1 MINRYVKIVL
11 FFTGLFLLSCSS
23 DNSIDEPVLAQIG
36 EKYITG
42 DEFLLRS
49 VYTIRPAW
57 CRNDNYVHKK
67 IALNSL
73 IAEKLLAI
81 EAGYNTLVDN
91 DPDIQAYLKGRK
103 EQELR
108 QLHFQRIAVDHVKL
122 DDQKFNTALKNS
134 ERTYQTELIPI
145 GDDKIARRLFE
156 DLQKDEITFTDIKN
170 EIIKAGG
177 SVQEL
182 ELKFDSPLDDAVYK
196 ALFQTENID
205 KGQVIG
211 PIQLDENA
219 HTLIRIN
226 GWIRRPL
233 ITDKD
238 KQQRLID
245 VKEKEINVAAMDFYV
260 DWIKELMRGK
270 RIDFNKEVLTAVVE
284 AVAPIY
290 FKARETSKSKMQ
302 QNFWQLKDESQIDL
316 NDISDRIDAIKY
328 QTLFKIDDQIWTVE
342 KFEQEIKV
350 HPLVFRNPKMSK
362 RKFGEQF
369 RLAIADMIRNRYI
382 TADAYERGY
391 DKNKKLK
398 HRYSMWED
406 NLKAEYIKERILE
419 EAGGENN
426 NDLKIVEK
434 IMDPYIQK
442 LYKKYSEQI
451 QINMDLFESI
461 KFTDIDVFVIQENVP
476 FPVYVPNFPH
486 LTTYD
491 RLDYGKIMQVE

>member
-1 MINRYVKIVL
+1 
-11 FFTGLFLLSCSS
+11 
-23 DNSIDEPVLAQIG
+23 
-36 EKYITG
+36 
-42 DEFLLRS
+42 
-49 VYTIRPAW
+49 
-57 CRNDNYVHKK
+57 
-67 IALNSL
+67 
-73 IAEKLLAI
+73 
-81 EAGYNTLVDN
+81 
-91 DPDIQAYLKGRK
+91 
-103 EQELR
+103 
-108 QLHFQRIAVDHVKL
+108 
-122 DDQKFNTALKNS
+122 
-134 ERTYQTELIPI
+134 
-145 GDDKIARRLFE
+145 
-156 DLQKDEITFTDIKN
+156 
-170 EIIKAGG
+170 
-177 SVQEL
+177 
-182 ELKFDSPLDDAVYK
+182 
-196 ALFQTENID
+196 
-205 KGQVIG
+205 
-211 PIQLDENA
+211 
-219 HTLIRIN
+219 
-226 GWIRRPL
+226 
-233 ITDKD
+233 
-238 KQQRLID
+238 LID

-342 KFEQEIKV
+342 EFEQEIKV

-362 RKFGEQF
+362 RQFGEQF
-369 RLAIADMIRNRYI
+369 RLAIADMIRDRYI

-391 DKNKKLK
+391 DKNKKIK

-419 EAGGENN
+419 EAGAENN